1 MLQVLLHQE
10 HSDQQKHGRSQK
22 QNGIQNFKW
31 QEMLDNPA
39 EAALAEQ
46 KENDSGCR
54 AAVQELPIMRV
65 CRQGGQ
71 FRSRL
76 RFGRRPVGIDT
87 RTADRTIAGIAQ

>member
-65 CRQGGQ
+65 CRQAGSSAPGSGSGGGQ
-71 FRSRL
+71 LGSIPEPQTEQL
-76 RFGRRPVGIDT
+76 PV
-87 RTADRTIAGIAQ
+87 